1 MKKLLLNLMLI
12 TLALLAI
19 VSCDTIFGPDVG
31 NIEIDSYPDGA
42 SIFLNGENTG
52 HQTPYTFNDKESGEY
67 TVQLT
72 LNNYIS
78 YEEKISV
85 EKDETEI
92 VDAYLQKG
100 YGSISIITAPAGA
113 TIKLDYKTYNEV
125 TPLLVDSIYADEHN
139 LTISL
144 DGYESFS
151 KKVFVRMNDTVE
163 VNVNLDSILSW
174 VQITSKPTAASVYI
188 DNSITPLITPV
199 LDSLPPGS
207 YTIRAESNGYH
218 TATKHVTLS
227 AFDTTGLHFDLALI
241 TGGINITSNPSGA
254 FIMLDNLPTG
264 EITPTLISAI
274 PGDHLISVQKAG
286 YYNFDST
293 IYVIMND
300 TINVDFPLS
309 AKPTS
314 IEVTSDPAGAII
326 SINNI
331 ATEYTT
337 PHTFTNIAPDDYS
350 IRLNLPTYF
359 PVDTLFTA
367 VLGFE
372 NKLTFSLTSAPD
384 ISFAYTIGDTIFV
397 ANMDGI
403 NTDTLALDYDDYIS
417 SYISH
422 YGRMLWSPDGK
433 KVAYSGDT
441 KAVSMVTS
449 DGTWI
454 NGFNGNRSMDFAW
467 SPNSDELAYG
477 YYCGGIYKNILST
490 NWYGK
495 ITGGCYDHSPAYSP
509 SGNKIMYLL
518 NNWGK
523 RGWLYTVNPNGS
535 GRRLIYGQFSTGFDE
550 VINTYWTTDTTAIFK
565 LGGRGVYNVLIPD
578 SGSIAVTKPITD
590 GVSQLRLSADRQ
602 WCAYNTSAGISIM
615 QVGVWS
621 AQRISSLSVYDFSV
635 LSGGQ
640 YIACR
645 TSDGVHFVDNNGNDF
660 HVIIYHGAGRGAIDI
675 KP

>member
-1 MKKLLLNLMLI
+1 MLI
-12 TLALLAI
+12 SLALSTL
-19 VSCDTIFGPDVG
+19 VSCDKIFGPDVG
-31 NIEIDSYPDGA
+31 NIKIDSYPDGA
-42 SIFLNGENTG
+42 LIFLNGENTDR
-52 HQTPYTFNDKESGEY
+52 QTPYTFKDKESGQY
-67 TVQLT
+67 TVRLT
-72 LNNYIS
+72 LNNYLP
-78 YEEKISV
+78 YEEKVSV
-85 EKDETEI
+85 DNDETI
-92 VDAYLQKG
+92 SIYGSMQKG
-100 YGSISIITAPAGA
+100 YGNVSIITTPIGA
-113 TIKLDYKTYNEV
+113 IIKLGYKTYDEV
-125 TPLLVDSIYADEHN
+125 TPLFLDSIYAGEYN
-139 LTISL
+139 LTLSL
-144 DGYESFS
+144 EGHESFS
-151 KKVFVRMNDTVE
+151 KKIYVNMDDTTI
-163 VNVNLDSILSW
+163 VNINLDSILSW
-174 VQITSKPTAASVYI
+174 IQITSEPTTASIYI
-188 DNSITPLITPV
+188 DNSITPLTTPTI
-199 LDSLPPGS
+199 DSLPPGN
-207 YTIRAESNGYH
+207 YTIRAEANGYH
-218 TATKHVTLS
+218 TETKNVTLS
-227 AFDTTGLHFDLALI
+227 AFDTTSIHFDLVLI

-254 FIMLDNLPTG
+254 FIYLDNLPTG
-264 EITPTLISAI
+264 EITPAIISTI
-274 PGDHLISVQKAG
+274 PSDHFISVQKAG

-293 IYVIMND
+293 IHVIMND
-300 TINVDFPLS
+300 TIDVDFPLS

-314 IEVTSDPAGAII
+314 IEVKSNPSGAII

-337 PHTFTNIAPDDYS
+337 PHTFENIAPDDYE

-359 PVDTLFTA
+359 PVDSLFTA

-372 NKLTFSLTSAPD
+372 NHLTFSLTNAPN

-397 ANMDGI
+397 ANLDGI
-403 NTDTLALDYDDYIS
+403 NTDTLAVDYDDYIS

-422 YGRMLWSPDGK
+422 YGRMLWSPDGNK
-433 KVAYSGDT
+433 IAYSGDT

-467 SPNSDELAYG
+467 SANSNELAYG

-495 ITGGCYDHSPAYSP
+495 ITGSCYDHSPAYSP

-518 NNWGK
+518 NNWGR
-523 RGWLYTVNPNGS
+523 RGWLYTVNSDGS
-535 GRRLIYGQFSTGFDE
+535 GRRLIYGRFTTGFDE
-550 VINTYWTTDTTAIFK
+550 VINLYWTTDSTAIFK
-565 LGGRGVYNVLIPD
+565 LGGNGVYNVLIPD
-578 SGSIAVTKPITD
+578 SGSITVTKPITD

-615 QVGVWS
+615 QVDIWS

-645 TSDGVHFVDNNGNDF
+645 TSDGVHFIDNNGNDF
-660 HVIIYHGAGRGAIDI
+660 HVIIYPNAGRGAIDI